1 MSDGHGELP
10 VDGATPDDAADEAAR
25 RAKIEQRLRDIF
37 RLAGDGEPVRQLMHM
52 VIEYRWR
59 LPQ

>member
-1 MSDGHGELP
+1 MNNGHAEP
-10 VDGATPDDAADEAAR
+10 QADGAAPDDAAEEAAR
-25 RAKIEQRLRDIF
+25 RAKIEQRLRVLF

-59 LPQ
+59 SAQ